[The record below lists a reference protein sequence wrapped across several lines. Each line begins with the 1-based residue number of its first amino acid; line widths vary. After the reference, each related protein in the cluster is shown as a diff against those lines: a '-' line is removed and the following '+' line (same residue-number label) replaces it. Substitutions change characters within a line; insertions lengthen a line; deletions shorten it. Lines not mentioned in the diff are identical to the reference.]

1 MRRLLCTLPALAFLG
16 LLTACTGPAAENH
29 QDTNAVSERRP
40 DPPKEEARA
49 DDAQWGTVK
58 GQVVFAGD
66 ALPAAKKADVNKDQ
80 EHCLSKGPIF
90 TDEWV
95 INPKNKGVRW
105 AIVWLVPEGKEPLP
119 IHPDLKAIKNKEVV
133 IDQPCCKF
141 EPRVFAM
148 RKGQVLLAKNSSPV
162 PHNVNWGGIK
172 QTGGNPLV
180 PAGSKV
186 EIDNIKVT
194 DFPIAL
200 SCGFHMWM
208 KGWGRMFDH
217 PYFAVTD
224 ADGNFEIKNAPAGKC
239 RIVVWQEA
247 VGYRTESGKKG
258 DLIEIKP
265 GANPT
270 DLGTLEI
277 KPKKE

>member
-1 MRRLLCTLPALAFLG
+1 MRRLLCVFSILTLICA
-16 LLTACTGPAAENH
+16 TTRAADQE
-29 QDTNAVSERRP
+29 
-40 DPPKEEARA
+40 
-49 DDAQWGTVK
+49 WGTVK
-58 GQVVFAGD
+58 GRVVFAGD

-80 EHCLSKGPIF
+80 EHCLSKGPIT

-105 AIVWLVPEGKEPLP
+105 CIAWLVPEGKDPLP
-119 IHPDLKAIKNKEVV
+119 IHPDLQKIKEKEVV
-133 IDQPCCKF
+133 VDQPCCKF

-148 RKGQVLLAKNSSPV
+148 RKGQVLVGKNSSPV
-162 PHNVNWGGIK
+162 AHNLNWGGIK
-172 QTGGNPLV
+172 QAGGNPLI

-200 SCGFHMWM
+200 TCGIHMWM

-239 RIVVWQEA
+239 HIVVWQEA
-247 VGYRTESGKKG
+247 VGYRTANGRKG
-258 DLIEIKP
+258 DPIEIKA

-270 DLGTLEI
+270 DLGSLEI